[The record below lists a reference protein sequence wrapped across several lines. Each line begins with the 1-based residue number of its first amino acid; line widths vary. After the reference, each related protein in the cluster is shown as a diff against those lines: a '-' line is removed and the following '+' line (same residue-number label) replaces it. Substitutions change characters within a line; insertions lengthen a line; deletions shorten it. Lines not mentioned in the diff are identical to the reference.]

1 MYLTAAYE
9 LRLSNVQPNT
19 KDALD
24 IEVNYTA
31 LARGA
36 CRTAVEKIR
45 GWKTEGKLEAWK
57 KEDEMLDAADAGT
70 TDHGATL

>member
-9 LRLSNVQPNT
+9 LKLSDVQPNT
-19 KDALD
+19 EAARE

-36 CRTAVEKIR
+36 CRTAVEKIK
-45 GWKTEGKLEAWK
+45 GWKAEGKLEAWK
-57 KEDEMLDAADAGT
+57 NEDDLLDATDAN
-70 TDHGATL
+70 DDATM